1 MSSPLDICISP
12 MAFSPYECT
21 RDRISPPKNVH
32 KSHIEM
38 TTHTGILSGILSPFL
53 SWIDK

>member
-12 MAFSPYECT
+12 MAFSPCECT